1 MGRRPKPPSELQD
14 DIYSVRLTAEISKRL
29 QELAAESGRRRSDVI
44 RGLIAEGHIV
54 QTTVP
59 EANLKVLPDLR
70 RVGGLLNQI
79 ARKLHTGGDVAVRE
93 VHETCLQLARVFA
106 GLENRGT

>member
-1 MGRRPKPPSELQD
+1 MGRRAKPPSELQD
-14 DIYSVRLTAEISKRL
+14 DIYSVRLTAEASKRL
-29 QELAAESGRRRSDVI
+29 QELATATGRRRSDVI
-44 RGLIAEGHIV
+44 RSLIADGHIV

-59 EANLKVLPDLR
+59 EANLRLLPDLR

-79 ARKLHTGGDVAVRE
+79 AKKLHTGGEVDVRE
-93 VHETCLQLARVFA
+93 VHSACRQLARTFA